1 MFKQLLISTMILSIF
16 GSTSVFA
23 SSTNSNKNMTPKEEH
38 ELVIKKT
45 KEVKSILKKLEDEH
59 KSIKEIN
66 TKKEENINKLEKTL
80 LDEQKELD
88 KIKEAVKKEKERIE
102 EKERLEKIQKEK
114 ELADKA
120 KAEKAE
126 QERIA
131 KEKSEAEKAEQERI
145 AKEKSEQEQ
154 VKIEQETVK
163 KESSTT
169 TSNSNTSSIPTGAK
183 LTPSAGVFQG
193 PSGKETY
200 YNLPMQGVVSIA
212 KSMGIEGD
220 YWVRDDGVKMYGDY
234 VMVAANLSIRPRGS
248 LIQTSLGMG
257 IVLDTGG
264 FASSNPTQLDI
275 ATNW

>member
-16 GSTSVFA
+16 GSTPVVA
-23 SSTNSNKNMTPKEEH
+23 SSTNSNNDMTPKEEH
-38 ELVIKKT
+38 ELVVKKI

-59 KSIKEIN
+59 KSIKQIN
-66 TKKEENINKLEKTL
+66 TKKEENLNNLEKTIS
-80 LDEQKELD
+80 DEQKELNN
-88 KIKEAVKKEKERIE
+88 IKEAVKKEKERIE

-114 ELADKA
+114 ELAEKA
-120 KAEKAE
+120 KAEQE
-126 QERIA
+126 QARIA
-131 KEKSEAEKAEQERI
+131 
-145 AKEKSEQEQ
+145 QEQ
-154 VKIEQETVK
+154 ARVAQEV
-163 KESSTT
+163 STT
-169 TSNSNTSSIPTGAK
+169 TTTATSNASSIPTGAK

-212 KSMGIEGD
+212 KSMGIAGD
-220 YWVRDDGVKMYGDY
+220 YWVRGDGVKMYGDY
-234 VMVAANLSIRPRGS
+234 VIVAANLNIRPRGS
-248 LIQTSLGMG
+248 LVPTSLGMG

>member
-16 GSTSVFA
+16 GSTPVFA
-23 SSTNSNKNMTPKEEH
+23 SSTNSNNDMTPKEEH
-38 ELVIKKT
+38 ELVVKKI

-59 KSIKEIN
+59 KSIKQIN
-66 TKKEENINKLEKTL
+66 TKKEENLNNLEKTIS
-80 LDEQKELD
+80 DEQKELNN
-88 KIKEAVKKEKERIE
+88 IKEAVKKEKERIE

-114 ELADKA
+114 ELAEKA
-120 KAEKAE
+120 KAEQE
-126 QERIA
+126 QARIA
-131 KEKSEAEKAEQERI
+131 QEQARI
-145 AKEKSEQEQ
+145 AQEQ
-154 VKIEQETVK
+154 ARVAQEV
-163 KESSTT
+163 STT
-169 TSNSNTSSIPTGAK
+169 TTTATSNASSIPTGAK

-212 KSMGIEGD
+212 KSMGIAGD
-220 YWVRDDGVKMYGDY
+220 YWVRGDGVKMYGDY
-234 VMVAANLSIRPRGS
+234 VIVAANLNIRPRGS
-248 LIQTSLGMG
+248 LVPTSLGMG

>member
-16 GSTSVFA
+16 GSTPVFA
-23 SSTNSNKNMTPKEEH
+23 SSTNSNNDITPKEEH
-38 ELVIKKT
+38 ELVVKKI

-59 KSIKEIN
+59 KSIKQIN
-66 TKKEENINKLEKTL
+66 TKKEENLNNLEKTIS
-80 LDEQKELD
+80 DEQKELNN
-88 KIKEAVKKEKERIE
+88 IKEAVKKEKERIE

-114 ELADKA
+114 ELAEKA
-120 KAEKAE
+120 KAEQE
-126 QERIA
+126 QARIA
-131 KEKSEAEKAEQERI
+131 
-145 AKEKSEQEQ
+145 QEQ
-154 VKIEQETVK
+154 ARVAQEV
-163 KESSTT
+163 STT
-169 TSNSNTSSIPTGAK
+169 TTTATSNASSIPTGAK

-212 KSMGIEGD
+212 KSMGIAGD
-220 YWVRDDGVKMYGDY
+220 YWVRGDGVKMYGDY
-234 VMVAANLSIRPRGS
+234 VIVAANLNIRPRGS
-248 LIQTSLGMG
+248 LVPTSLGMG